1 METEAAPKKRRLTA
15 FGKKARRE
23 RIFARLREGW
33 AYDEIARQ
41 EGLTAARVRQ
51 IVAEVL
57 HRREIDDNTAH
68 ALLQLARLGPA
79 VQLVGEAVARG
90 VLVAPQLAV
99 DAPDSSAGKF
109 WSPGGFAAFL
119 NEAGGKLGEFYP
131 GRRAGGLAAVALDR
145 PLWPVQELVR
155 DLAAATTSRPNSA
168 DTGSP
173 RRSLKLPVR
182 FFPERSLTKR
192 VGQSCRRS
200 A

>member
-1 METEAAPKKRRLTA
+1 MFSPFTSRASAAESEAGMETEAAPKKRRLTA

-57 HRREIDDNTAH
+57 HRRQIDHNTAH

-90 VLVAPQLAV
+90 DVQAV
-99 DAPDSSAGKF
+99 WP
-109 WSPGGFAAFL
+109 L
-119 NEAGGKLGEFYP
+119 LG
-131 GRRAGGLAAVALDR
+131 VLDR
-145 PLWPVQELVR
+145 LDRYHKVARAIQR
-155 DLAAATTSRPNSA
+155 DNEETRAKLFDRLTRLARAAQRKSGSEEDEAAPEDDGPQAATAPTDPAPA
-168 DTGSP
+168 DRGDAWAGLFANP
-173 RRSLKLPVR
+173 
-182 FFPERSLTKR
+182 
-192 VGQSCRRS
+192 
-200 A
+200 

>member
-1 METEAAPKKRRLTA
+1 MFSPFTSRASAAESEAGMETEAAPKKRRLTA

-57 HRREIDDNTAH
+57 HRRQIDDNTAH

-90 VLVAPQLAV
+90 DVQAVWQLSPSTGRFGQCKSSYPTWLRQEPAGRTQPILHRLV
-99 DAPDSSAGKF
+99 
-109 WSPGGFAAFL
+109 
-119 NEAGGKLGEFYP
+119 
-131 GRRAGGLAAVALDR
+131 
-145 PLWPVQELVR
+145 
-155 DLAAATTSRPNSA
+155 
-168 DTGSP
+168 
-173 RRSLKLPVR
+173 
-182 FFPERSLTKR
+182 
-192 VGQSCRRS
+192 
-200 A
+200 

>member
-57 HRREIDDNTAH
+57 HRRQIDDNTAH

-90 VLVAPQLAV
+90 DVQAVWPLLGVLDRLDRYHKVARAIQRDNEETRAKLFDRLTRLARADQGKYGWKSADEDEAAPEDDGPQAA
-99 DAPDSSAGKF
+99 DAPDPAPAERGDPWAGL
-109 WSPGGFAAFL
+109 FA
-119 NEAGGKLGEFYP
+119 NP
-131 GRRAGGLAAVALDR
+131 
-145 PLWPVQELVR
+145 
-155 DLAAATTSRPNSA
+155 
-168 DTGSP
+168 
-173 RRSLKLPVR
+173 
-182 FFPERSLTKR
+182 
-192 VGQSCRRS
+192 
-200 A
+200 